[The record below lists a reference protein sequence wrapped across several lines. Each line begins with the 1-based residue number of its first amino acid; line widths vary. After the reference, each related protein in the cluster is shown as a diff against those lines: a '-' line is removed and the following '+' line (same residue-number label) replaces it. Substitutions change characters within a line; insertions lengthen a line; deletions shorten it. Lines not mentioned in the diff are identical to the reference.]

1 MKQIERIEKMER
13 YLNDSE
19 QAVRTLSDA
28 LEQYE
33 AAQAGLK
40 KLSAYYGSTL
50 WMKDFEADEAGK
62 LPAELKRGVLSED
75 GVYDLL
81 TEHHELVLRMSR
93 AVAKAIEGKTL

>member
-13 YLNDSE
+13 YLKDSE

-40 KLSAYYGSTL
+40 KLSDYYGSTL
-50 WMKDFEADEAGK
+50 WMKDYEADEAGE

-75 GVYDLL
+75 AVYDLL